1 MRRTYA
7 NIRIVRIPLCNGETL
22 RDVPRASTNSNFGE
36 VQSLGLHLSATAVTD
51 ICTAAVR
58 SRRSRCD
65 NISCQHKHGFE
76 NFAPPRTYNI
86 VTEYSHRFYLRD
98 GSHFQAGSPECT
110 SLQKFISLRD
120 ILASGLT
127 RAWHQGGSC

>member
-22 RDVPRASTNSNFGE
+22 RDVPRVSTNSNFGE

-51 ICTAAVR
+51 ICIAAVR

-65 NISCQHKHGFE
+65 NISCQHKHE

-98 GSHFQAGSPECT
+98 GSHFA
-110 SLQKFISLRD
+110 
-120 ILASGLT
+120 
-127 RAWHQGGSC
+127 